1 MTDFRTPLPT
11 AALSVPGVPAAGSL
25 DEARERAIRL
35 LTDGFAYDLITVEE
49 FEWRLGQLSSAD
61 SPRGIDALVADL
73 GAVGQGGVPVRVAGA
88 SPVAEGRILGIMSE
102 TRREG
107 PWRVPQ
113 RLRVKAIMS
122 EVRVDLRYA
131 VLPPSCTISVSAIM
145 ANVQF
150 IVPPGMVVEFD
161 VTPIMATAR
170 NDVRAQRLDGQFQPH
185 VRIHGS
191 AVMAEVR
198 VRVRDLGR

>member
-1 MTDFRTPLPT
+1 MTDFRTPLS
-11 AALSVPGVPAAGSL
+11 AAPPPAPGSL
-25 DEARERAIRL
+25 GAASLDDARERAIRL

-49 FEWRLGQLSSAD
+49 FEWRLGQLSLAD

-73 GAVGQGGVPVRVAGA
+73 GTPGQAATAVRAGSA
-88 SPVAEGRILGIMSE
+88 IAATEGRILGIMSE

-107 PWRVPQ
+107 PWRVPN
-113 RLRVKAIMS
+113 RLRVKAVMS

-131 VLPPSCTISVSAIM
+131 VLPPSCTIDVSAIM

-150 IVPPGMVVEFD
+150 IVPPGMVVDFD

-170 NDVRAQRLDGQFQPH
+170 NDVRAQRLDGHLQPH

-191 AVMAEVR
+191 AIMAEVR